1 MRRSDREIK
10 DREALTAILRDG
22 DVCHLALVDGDRSL
36 GFARPYIVA
45 LNYGYSWDGEL
56 PVLYF
61 HCAAKGRKLDII
73 ARNPEACVSVDTGHE
88 LVRGENGCD
97 WGMKY
102 RSVVGDGLVSLVS
115 DATERTRALDLMMEH
130 YSGRTGFRYDE
141 KVLSVTVILKMELT
155 AISGKQKA

>member
-1 MRRSDREIK
+1 LK
-10 DREALTAILRDG
+10 AILNDS
-22 DVCHLALVDGDRSL
+22 DVCHLALVDEVH
-36 GFARPYIVA
+36 PYVVA
-45 LNYGYSWDGEL
+45 LNYGFSWDGDL

-88 LVRGENGCD
+88 LVRGETGCE

-102 RSVVGDGLVSLVS
+102 RSIVGEGLVSPVS
-115 DATERTRALDLMMEH
+115 DRDERIRALDLIMAH
-130 YSGRTGFRYDE
+130 YSGKSGFSYDE

>member
-1 MRRSDREIK
+1 MRRHDREITDK
-10 DREALTAILRDG
+10 EALKAILNDG
-22 DVCHLALVDGDRSL
+22 DVCHLALVDEGH
-36 GFARPYIVA
+36 PYAVA
-45 LNYGYSWDGEL
+45 LNYGFSWDGDL

-88 LVRGENGCD
+88 LMRGETGCE

-102 RSVVGDGLVSLVS
+102 RSIVGDGRVSLVADTS
-115 DATERTRALDLMMEH
+115 ERIRALDLIMAH
-130 YSGRTGFRYDE
+130 YSGKSGFTYNE

>member
-1 MRRSDREIK
+1 MRRHDREIT
-10 DREALTAILRDG
+10 DRDALKAILNDS
-22 DVCHLALVDGDRSL
+22 DVCHLALVDEGH
-36 GFARPYIVA
+36 PYVVA
-45 LNYGYSWDGEL
+45 LNYGFSWLGDL

-73 ARNPEACVSVDTGHE
+73 ASNPEACVSVDTGHE
-88 LVRGENGCD
+88 LIRGEAGCE

-102 RSVVGDGLVSLVS
+102 RSIVGEGIVSPVS
-115 DATERTRALDLMMEH
+115 DVDERIRALDLIMSH
-130 YSGRTGFRYDE
+130 YSEKSGFTYNE